1 MTDLE
6 INKKFKDLYKDIKE
20 SKDILKDSYIIAS
33 NTDKGITSAVIGP
46 TKNIGILLSHILV
59 DNPDLISV
67 FEKLSLL
74 LTYVQ
79 NWKICILFNT
89 F

>member
-33 NTDKGITSAVIGP
+33 NTDKGITSVVIGP

-67 FEKLSLL
+67 FEKAIA
-74 LTYVQ
+74 VA
-79 NWKICILFNT
+79 NICIELENMHLV
-89 F
+89 

>member
-33 NTDKGITSAVIGP
+33 NTDKRHYFCS
-46 TKNIGILLSHILV
+46 NRS
-59 DNPDLISV
+59 
-67 FEKLSLL
+67 
-74 LTYVQ
+74 Y
-79 NWKICILFNT
+79 
-89 F
+89 

>member
-33 NTDKGITSAVIGP
+33 NTGKDITSAVIGP

-67 FEKLSLL
+67 FEKSIA
-74 LTYVQ
+74 VA
-79 NWKICILFNT
+79 KICIELENMHLV
-89 F
+89 

>member
-33 NTDKGITSAVIGP
+33 NTDKGITSAVIKYRYFIKP
-46 TKNIGILLSHILV
+46 YIGR
-59 DNPDLISV
+59 
-67 FEKLSLL
+67 
-74 LTYVQ
+74 
-79 NWKICILFNT
+79 
-89 F
+89 

>member
-33 NTDKGITSAVIGP
+33 NTDKGITSEVIGP

-67 FEKLSLL
+67 FEKAI
-74 LTYVQ
+74 VVA
-79 NWKICILFNT
+79 NICIELENMHLV
-89 F
+89 

>member
-33 NTDKGITSAVIGP
+33 NTDKGITFAVIGP

-59 DNPDLISV
+59 DDPDLISV
-67 FEKLSLL
+67 FEKAIA
-74 LTYVQ
+74 VA
-79 NWKICILFNT
+79 NRCIELENMHLV
-89 F
+89 

>member
-1 MTDLE
+1 MADLE

-67 FEKLSLL
+67 FEKSIA
-74 LTYVQ
+74 VA
-79 NWKICILFNT
+79 KICIELENMHLV
-89 F
+89 

>member
-20 SKDILKDSYIIAS
+20 SKDILKDSYIIAL

-46 TKNIGILLSHILV
+46 TKNIGILLNHILV

-67 FEKLSLL
+67 FEKSIA
-74 LTYVQ
+74 VA
-79 NWKICILFNT
+79 KICIELENMHLV
-89 F
+89 

>member
-67 FEKLSLL
+67 FEKAI
-74 LTYVQ
+74 TVA
-79 NWKICILFNT
+79 NICIELENMHLV
-89 F
+89 

>member
-6 INKKFKDLYKDIKE
+6 INKKFKDLYKDVKE

-33 NTDKGITSAVIGP
+33 NTDKGINSAVIGP

-67 FEKLSLL
+67 FEKAIA
-74 LTYVQ
+74 VA
-79 NWKICILFNT
+79 NICIELENMHLV
-89 F
+89 